1 MSTREPNTL
10 SATLPHPIGFTLDNG
25 LRVVVTPQPHLS
37 LATVVLLSRVG
48 SRYETAADNGL
59 SHLLEHVL
67 FRGCERYPDTH
78 ALNVAI
84 ESVGTALDA
93 ATAPDYTSFE
103 AVCLPE
109 RVPAMLEVV
118 GAMLGRPLFVGVDV
132 EQRIIAEELQ
142 DEIDARGRDI
152 DPDNLSKM
160 KLFPGTSMGLKVGGT
175 LAGIKR
181 FGPDD
186 CRRWHAQ
193 HYGAA
198 NLVLSVAGPVTVEGI
213 RAAAEA
219 AFGALPGGEARR
231 PSGAVAREDLP
242 AFEFTHNA
250 SPQVDL
256 QLSWVVPSEGDP
268 DWPAL
273 NLAQRLLDDGTCA
286 RLRHRI
292 VDQLGLAY
300 HAAADLESYD
310 GLSIFTVSTQT
321 RPNQA
326 VAVLDAI
333 LAVLEELAAEPPN
346 GAELARMRGRIELEM
361 AGLRDASGQAA
372 YWHGLR
378 VLSGGQTDIIGRWTR
393 TLQVEPER
401 LQAAVRRHL
410 DRKNAQL
417 TAVGDLEP
425 VWRAALRHRV
435 RSIIERSPSPSTPSS
450 LSSRG

>member
-1 MSTREPNTL
+1 MNTS
-10 SATLPHPIGFTLDNG
+10 SANLPHPVHFTLDNG

-37 LATVVLLSRVG
+37 LATVVLLCRVG

-78 ALNVAI
+78 ALNIAI

-118 GAMLGRPLFVGVDV
+118 GAMIAAPLFVGVDV

-142 DEIDARGRDI
+142 DEIDARGRDV

-160 KLFPGTSMGLKVGGT
+160 RLFPGTSMGLKVGGT

-181 FGPDD
+181 FDADD
-186 CRRWHAQ
+186 CRRWHAR
-193 HYGAA
+193 HYGAD
-198 NLVLSVAGPVTVEGI
+198 NLVLSVAGPVAVEGV

-219 AFGALPGGEARR
+219 AFGGLPRGQARR
-231 PSGAVAREDLP
+231 PEAATPRADLP
-242 AFEFTHNA
+242 AFEFTQNA

-256 QLSWVVPSEGDP
+256 QLSWVVPTESDP

-321 RPNQA
+321 RPSQA

-333 LAVLEELAAEPPN
+333 LAVLDELVAEPPPEV
-346 GAELARMRGRIELEM
+346 ELERMRGRIGLEM

-372 YWHGLR
+372 YWHGLHL
-378 VLSGGQTDIIGRWTR
+378 LSAGQTDIIGRWTR
-393 TLQVEPER
+393 TLQVDPDR
-401 LQAAVRRHL
+401 LQRAVKRHL
-410 DRKNAQL
+410 DRKSAQL

-435 RSIIERSPSPSTPSS
+435 RNISERPATRPASAP
-450 LSSRG
+450 